1 MKKMVK
7 KWGQILGVLPIAQ
20 KIGYGYALVLGMI
33 TLGTLAGLGIGEY
46 YQYQTQ
52 KYLNEVVTQ
61 RELFERIQ
69 DKTLHIGLHIL
80 NLPIALGSSQVLYA
94 ESKELLEDIED
105 VEKTILQVQKT
116 LPKLTGVHNKEDQE
130 YQLLLNHSLKIIRY
144 HRLMLPHLLQSVDE
158 WQEDPNQFDAIRLNL
173 LKQNTDVVQQ
183 IMAINDRLEKLVDLF
198 DEKEANF
205 LANNPNAD
213 LIRLKI
219 ILASM
224 CLSALVGIFLASLT
238 SRAIAQPI
246 EKVTEITQEV
256 ANSQNFN
263 LRVPI
268 TSQDEIGSLGQS
280 INYLIADIA
289 NYTAELQS
297 TQSQLIHTEKMSTLG
312 QMVAGVTHEINNPIN
327 FIHANIHY
335 AEGYLQSLLE
345 LVELYQAEYSTPSHL
360 IETHMA
366 EIDLE
371 FLAEDLPKVIGSIKV
386 GADRIREIVVSMRNF
401 SRLDESQTQ
410 YADINQGIDST
421 LIILSYRLKAGI
433 DVVKEYGEI
442 PLIECYPSQL
452 NQVFMNIIANALDA
466 LEEKNSLCNISS
478 TEVSHQ
484 IDKLDYSYK
493 PTITI
498 ITEKTLDDHV
508 MIKIKDN
515 GPGMSEAV
523 QQQIFEAFFTTK
535 TTGKGTGLGLAICGQ
550 ILEKH
555 QGKIQVN
562 SQLGEGT
569 EFMITLPVKFS

>member
-1 MKKMVK
+1 EM
-7 KWGQILGVLPIAQ
+7 LPIAQ

-33 TLGTLAGLGIGEY
+33 TLGTVAGLSIGEY
-46 YQYQTQ
+46 YQYQTK
-52 KYLNEVVTQ
+52 KYLNQIVTQ

-80 NLPIALGSSQVLYA
+80 NLPIVVDNSQA
-94 ESKELLEDIED
+94 FDRESNELLSDINE
-105 VEKTILQVQKT
+105 VEKTILQVQKN
-116 LPKLTGVHNKEDQE
+116 LPKLSVAESDQE
-130 YQLLLNHSLKIIRY
+130 REYELLLNQSLKIIRY
-144 HRLMLPHLLQSVDE
+144 HRLMLPNLLKLVNELRQ
-158 WQEDPNQFDAIRLNL
+158 DPNQFDSIRLEIL
-173 LKQNTDVVQQ
+173 RQNTDVAQE
-183 IMAINDRLEKLVDLF
+183 IMKMNDRLEELVDLF
-198 DEKEANF
+198 DAQEADF

-219 ILASM
+219 ILGSM
-224 CLSALVGIFLASLT
+224 CLSALFGIVLASLT

-246 EKVTEITQEV
+246 EKVTEITQKV
-256 ANSQNFN
+256 AASQNFD

-268 TSQDEIGSLGQS
+268 TTQDEIGSLGQS

-335 AEGYLQSLLE
+335 AESYLQSLLE
-345 LVELYQAEYSTPSHL
+345 LVELYQAEYSTPSDL

-366 EIDLE
+366 EIDLD
-371 FLAEDLPKVIGSIKV
+371 FLAEDLPKVISSIKV

-401 SRLDESQTQ
+401 SRLDESQTE

-421 LIILSYRLKAGI
+421 LIILSYRLKLGI
-433 DVVKEYGEI
+433 NVMKEYGEI

-466 LEEKNSLCNISS
+466 LEEQISLCSS
-478 TEVSHQ
+478 SDSEDHQ
-484 IDKLDYSYK
+484 GNKTNKTNK
-493 PTITI
+493 PTIKIT
-498 ITEKTLDDHV
+498 TEKTTDDHI
-508 MIKIKDN
+508 MIHIQDN
-515 GPGMSEAV
+515 GPGIPAKV
-523 QQQIFEAFFTTK
+523 QEQIFEAFFTTK

-569 EFMITLPVKFS
+569 EFIITLPVKLS

>member
-1 MKKMVK
+1 MKKMTQQ
-7 KWGQILGVLPIAQ
+7 WGQMLGMLPIAQ

-33 TLGTLAGLGIGEY
+33 TLGTVAGLGIGEH
-46 YQYQTQ
+46 YQYQTK
-52 KYLNEVVTQ
+52 KYLNEIVTQ

-69 DKTLHIGLHIL
+69 AKTLHIGLHIL
-80 NLPIALGSSQVLYA
+80 NLPIVVDNTQTFDHEYN
-94 ESKELLEDIED
+94 ELLDEIEE
-105 VEKTILQVQKT
+105 VEKIILQVQSS
-116 LPKLTGVHNKEDQE
+116 LPKMTVLNHYKDEE
-130 YQLLLNHSLKIIRY
+130 YELLLNQSLKIIRY
-144 HRLMLPHLLQSVDE
+144 HRLMLPNLLKSVGE
-158 WQEDPNQFDAIRLNL
+158 LRQDPNQFDSIRLQIL
-173 LKQNTDVVQQ
+173 RQNTDVAQE
-183 IMAINDRLEKLVDLF
+183 IMTINNRLEELVDLF
-198 DEKEANF
+198 DAQEADF

-224 CLSALVGIFLASLT
+224 CLSTLVGIVLASLT

-246 EKVTEITQEV
+246 EKVTEITQEI
-256 ANSQNFN
+256 AASQNFD

-268 TSQDEIGSLGQS
+268 TTQDEIGCLGQS

-360 IETHMA
+360 IEAHMA

-371 FLAEDLPKVIGSIKV
+371 FLAEDLPKVISSIKV
-386 GADRIREIVVSMRNF
+386 GADRIREIVISMRNF

-421 LIILSYRLKAGI
+421 LIILSYRLKLGI
-433 DVVKEYGEI
+433 KVIKEYGEI

-466 LEEKNSLCNISS
+466 LEEQISLCSS
-478 TEVSHQ
+478 SGSQDHQ
-484 IDKLDYSYK
+484 GDHFNHVNK
-493 PTITI
+493 PTIRI
-498 ITEKTLDDHV
+498 ITEKTTDDHI
-508 MIKIKDN
+508 MIHIQDN
-515 GPGMSEAV
+515 GPGIDAKV
-523 QQQIFEAFFTTK
+523 QEQIFQAFFTTK

-569 EFMITLPVKFS
+569 EFIITLPVKLS